1 MGPADPGRRSVLQPR
16 SAGVGRRP
24 EGRSGTVP
32 SHERERHAWLSS
44 ARRLATVAGGL
55 APRAERRERRGRVS
69 QRPFFDAQEGRGKNL
84 ERVLTESLSR
94 FALTNF
100 IVPSYGLMCTTT

>member
-24 EGRSGTVP
+24 EGRAGTVP

-55 APRAERRERRGRVS
+55 APRAERRERRGRVT
-69 QRPFFDAQEGRGKNL
+69 AQGQL
-84 ERVLTESLSR
+84 LYS
-94 FALTNF
+94 
-100 IVPSYGLMCTTT
+100 